1 MKLATLRSSS
11 ITRIRMRQNTTWRI
25 FAAMQWPGI
34 IGQYAVQEILQRC
47 IAQNRI
53 PQAMLLV
60 GQDGFGTMALAIEFA
75 RVVNCY
81 RPVIDGHSVTACG
94 ECQSCNQA
102 RSLQHPNIS
111 IISAIPTGKL
121 DGADE
126 LRKEWIDG
134 LYQLARQLAHD
145 GYSPTR
151 MEGANEIRTVQ
162 IRELTRQLSLSMT
175 QRGRRVAIIA
185 NAEDMNVSTAN
196 AFLKTLEEPHADTT
210 IILTCAR
217 PDRLLAT
224 IISRCQVITVPAL
237 DETTLSRALTERG
250 NHQPEEALISASLAQ
265 GDYIAAEAFLA
276 DDVRQ
281 IRDAA
286 VDLLRTALRGK
297 DFRPS
302 LTAAVHDLIGQR
314 DRQRSTA
321 VASALLLWLRD
332 AYSIIQAGS
341 AVQLLNADQRE
352 PLERFAST
360 FARADFDAAYRVI
373 ERAVADVERFMPTQL
388 VMLTSMMELRTIFLQ
403 ARRS

>member
-1 MKLATLRSSS
+1 
-11 ITRIRMRQNTTWRI
+11 
-25 FAAMQWPGI
+25 MQWSGI
-34 IGQYAVQEILQRC
+34 IGQHAVQEILQRC
-47 IAQNRI
+47 VVQNRI
-53 PQAMLLV
+53 PQALLLC

-81 RPVIDGHSVTACG
+81 QPTVERHAVAACG
-94 ECQSCNQA
+94 ECQSCLQA

-111 IISAIPTGKL
+111 LISAIPPGKL
-121 DGADE
+121 DGSDE

-134 LYQLARQLAHD
+134 LYDLARELAHN
-145 GYSPTR
+145 GYSPSR

-162 IRELTRQLSLSMT
+162 IRELSRQLSLSMT

-210 IILTCAR
+210 IILTSAR

-237 DETTLSRALTERG
+237 DETTLSTALMERG
-250 NHQPEEALISASLAQ
+250 NHGREDAQIAASLAQ

-297 DFRPS
+297 DFRPA
-302 LTAAVHDLIGQR
+302 LTAAVHELIGQR
-314 DRQRSTA
+314 DRQRATA

-332 AYSIIQAGS
+332 AYTIVQAGS
-341 AVQLLNADQRE
+341 AAALLNADQRE
-352 PLERFAST
+352 PLERFATT
-360 FARADFDAAYRVI
+360 FARADFDAAYRVV
-373 ERAVADVERFMPTQL
+373 ERAVADVDRFMPTQL
-388 VMLTSMMELRTIFLQ
+388 VMLTSLMELRTIFLQ